1 MRDSWLKRT
10 ADTAIASGS
19 MRETIQRL
27 QPCSAVK
34 GALWRE
40 EGRIVLMTTAADE
53 QAAMTTMLR
62 RRPSSSLLN
71 SPLR

>member
-1 MRDSWLKRT
+1 
-10 ADTAIASGS
+10 